1 MKKIIIPFFL
11 LIIVFLS
18 GCIQQETRK
27 EIVCNK
33 PYIRVG
39 TECCL
44 DQNDNNICDTDEQQT
59 TTTIS
64 SIENGITCSPC
75 FAYFLYMDYKSGI
88 LTIRNGNYDIEAI
101 STNVGMLSK
110 TTANPND
117 YITITGLSKTG
128 NIDIVI
134 TYITVESGLSHT
146 DSATINNQVFSILSA
161 SCSQSGETIIIVI
174 SNDEKN
180 KNLNTIDN
188 VVTIPDLLWE
198 VEEEKVT
205 FSCNPS
211 TIKPYESAI
220 CSYTADTPYSE
231 PIEVKI
237 TSSSASLSQTIYC

>member
-134 TYITVESGLSHT
+134 S
-146 DSATINNQVFSILSA
+146 NNNI
-161 SCSQSGETIIIVI
+161 
-174 SNDEKN
+174 
-180 KNLNTIDN
+180 
-188 VVTIPDLLWE
+188 
-198 VEEEKVT
+198 
-205 FSCNPS
+205 FSCVTNSIYINGSGNALCVGNMARDGITGGDPS
-211 TIKPYESAI
+211 STGNIV
-220 CSYTADTPYSE
+220 T
-231 PIEVKI
+231 
-237 TSSSASLSQTIYC
+237 